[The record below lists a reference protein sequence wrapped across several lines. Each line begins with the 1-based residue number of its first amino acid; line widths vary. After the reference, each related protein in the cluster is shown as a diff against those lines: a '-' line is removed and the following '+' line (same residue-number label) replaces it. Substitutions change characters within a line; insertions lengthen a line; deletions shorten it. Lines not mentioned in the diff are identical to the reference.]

1 MFPRHLDLGTLGNSG
16 ALLTSSPSLPHHPAS
31 AQDHSPLSNIPK
43 WVSWPHPRLS
53 ESLLGAASS
62 LLHVMHAPPWALV
75 WLLPPTESSCRTGTH
90 LRTPCT
96 PGPAPYI
103 HRVHSWVFSHSVK
116 SNSLRPHRPQPASL
130 ISVHGIF
137 LANTG
142 VGFHFLLQETSL
154 TQGLNMGLQHCRQIL
169 YCLSYQGS
177 QVAFNKS
184 WENEQI
190 TSKCSVC

>member
-103 HRVHSWVFSHSVK
+103 HRVHSWVFSHCQVQLFATPQTTACQSHLCPWNLPSKYWSGFPFPPPGDLPNPGVEHG
-116 SNSLRPHRPQPASL
+116 SPALQANSL
-130 ISVHGIF
+130 
-137 LANTG
+137 
-142 VGFHFLLQETSL
+142 
-154 TQGLNMGLQHCRQIL
+154 
-169 YCLSYQGS
+169 LSELPGKSGS
-177 QVAFNKS
+177 IQ
-184 WENEQI
+184 
-190 TSKCSVC
+190 